1 MKLILIRHA
10 QSVRNALFKGNRF
23 YRNDREKI
31 GIPNHNLPISQKGEG
46 QAKEAAKVLYSKFGR
61 PDVILHSGFTRTL
74 QTAKIIHNEMITR
87 SELDGHTLTVELE
100 QNHLLRERDAG
111 YAFEL
116 TEAEKEKHFSYLDDY
131 WKFEG
136 NWFAVPPGG
145 ESFIQVMDRVS
156 TFLHMLSLVEKY
168 RDKTIYAVTH
178 GGTMRAFQMLAEK
191 VPFDKADE
199 LIINAKNCEIHAYQ
213 FNRGIW
219 EKDVI

>member
-23 YRNDREKI
+23 YRNDQEKI
-31 GIPNHNLPISQKGEG
+31 GIPNHILPITPKGEG
-46 QAKEAAKVLYSKFGR
+46 QAKEAARILNSNFDK

-74 QTAKIIHNEMITR
+74 QTAKIIRDEMVIR
-87 SELDGHTLTVELE
+87 SALDGHALSVGLE

-116 TEAEKEKHFSYLDDY
+116 TENEKEKHFSYLDDY

-168 RDKTIYAVTH
+168 HDKTIYAVTH

-199 LIINAKNCEIHAYQ
+199 LITNAKNCEIHAYQ
-213 FNRGIW
+213 FKHGIW
-219 EKDVI
+219 EKVIA